1 MKFQSARTAKTRT
14 VAMAILFLIGGASY
28 RQEVAAQLK
37 PEKARDAK
45 LERSQANKAQQTP
58 KVQKLPD
65 LVVTNISY
73 SGDKA
78 TISVYNR
85 GAAAS
90 KPCLLRFELPGIEG
104 WTVDVPGLLP
114 KGFVHTATIG
124 RGQPFVGKGVA
135 RVDFKNQIV
144 ESNETN
150 NEMSVNKQ
158 ATAPDLAAVQIKFRE
173 EVGISKIVG
182 VVQNVGKVGFINF
195 KGKARLTRIAKY
207 GAHQNILMLK
217 EVVLPNLS
225 PGAMYEVTAT
235 MPKPFPGA
243 DYYLW
248 ILVVNAD
255 DANPANDEIE
265 KKSVKFDN
273 NN

>member
-1 MKFQSARTAKTRT
+1 MKCKFTRMAKTRA
-14 VAMAILFLIGGASY
+14 VAMAILFLIVGALS

-37 PEKARDAK
+37 PEKARDGK
-45 LERSQANKAQQTP
+45 LERSGTNKAQQAP

-73 SGDKA
+73 LGNKA
-78 TISVYNR
+78 SISVYNK

-90 KPCLLRFELPGIEG
+90 KPCQLRFELPGIEG
-104 WTVDVPGLLP
+104 WTVDVPSLLP

-144 ESNETN
+144 ESNESN
-150 NEMSVNKQ
+150 NEMSINQQ

-173 EVGISKIVG
+173 EAGVSKIVG

-195 KGKARLTRIAKY
+195 TGKARLTRITKY

-217 EVVLPNLS
+217 EIVLPNLN

-248 ILVVNAD
+248 ILVVSAD
-255 DANPANDEIE
+255 DANPANDKIE